1 MKQTREELV
10 KELEDCQND
19 LVFWQSYQPVNNMG
33 KWSTSVRISSVE
45 KKIVKLR
52 KKLDKLKDKNEDI

>member
-1 MKQTREELV
+1 MKQTR
-10 KELEDCQND
+10 KELEKELEESQND
-19 LVFWQSYQPVNNMG
+19 LAFWESYQPINNMG
-33 KWSTSVRISSVE
+33 KWSTSVRISSIE